1 MAKSGVSW
9 CEVRALGYNPNM
21 TQASPRPLNLL
32 DATLLVMGG
41 IIGVGVFFKP
51 HQVAT
56 LLPDPG
62 AYFSAWVL
70 GGVAALAGAMTF
82 AELMGSIPRT
92 GGWFVFLREGFGRL
106 PAFLFGWMVLV
117 VVATGAC
124 AGVADF
130 CVQQFKAA
138 VDPGGEW
145 PALLQRALAAN
156 LILGITVVACF
167 GLKSGAVFQG
177 LIMGIKLLAIGALV
191 FLGLIWVAD
200 PELSNAARLAST
212 QSIDSAPDLW
222 SGLIRASLPVLFTY
236 GGWQLISY
244 IAPSVKDPGRTLPKA
259 ILLGMAGVMLVYL
272 LVNAAFVKV
281 LGMNAL
287 ATLPNAPQEL
297 SVALLGEQGGRF
309 LAAGMALSA
318 LGFLVA
324 TLITTPGVYQA
335 MAKDRLF
342 FRWAGAV
349 HPKTGAPVGALLA
362 QAGMT
367 ILYVLLHSDTIGQLG
382 DSVVFAEWIFHFL
395 CAGALLSL
403 RRRQPDLPRPFKSP
417 LYPLFPLIYAGL
429 SVAVVVGN
437 LVTNDLSTTGLGL
450 GVLLAGLIAFQFL
463 PKPGGP
469 GASGPTDSGTNAS

>member
-1 MAKSGVSW
+1 MPSA
-9 CEVRALGYNPNM
+9 A
-21 TQASPRPLNLL
+21 PRPLNLL

-51 HQVAT
+51 HQVAQ
-56 LLPDPG
+56 LVPNPG
-62 AYFSAWVL
+62 AYFAAWVL

-92 GGWFVFLREGFGRL
+92 GGWFVFLREAFGRL

-130 CVQQFKAA
+130 CVQQLQAA
-138 VDPGGEW
+138 IDPGGDW
-145 PALLQRALAAN
+145 PPILQRALAAN
-156 LILGITVVACF
+156 LILGITVIACL

-177 LIMGIKLLAIGALV
+177 LIMGIKLAAIGALV
-191 FLGLIWVAD
+191 VLGLLLVEQ
-200 PELSNAARLAST
+200 PELSPAALAAT
-212 QSIDSAPDLW
+212 QQPLVDPPGLW

-236 GGWQLISY
+236 GGWQLLSY
-244 IAPSVKDPGRTLPKA
+244 VAPSVKHPELTLPRA
-259 ILLGMAGVMLVYL
+259 ILLGMAGVVVVYL
-272 LVNAAFVKV
+272 AVNAAFVKV
-281 LGMNAL
+281 LGMNGL
-287 ATLPNAPQEL
+287 ANIANAPQEL
-297 SVALLGEQGGRF
+297 SFALLGERGGRF

-335 MAKDRLF
+335 MAKERLF

-362 QAGMT
+362 QAGVT
-367 ILYVLLHSDTIGQLG
+367 ILYVLLHSDAIGQLG

-395 CAGALLSL
+395 CAAALLSL
-403 RRRQPDLPRPFKSP
+403 RQRRPDLPRPFKSP
-417 LYPLFPLIYAGL
+417 LYPLFPLLYAAL
-429 SVAVVVGN
+429 SVAVVLGN
-437 LVTNDLSTTGLGL
+437 LVNSSITTTGLGL

-463 PKPGGP
+463 PKPDDSQA
-469 GASGPTDSGTNAS
+469 ASPDPS

>member
-1 MAKSGVSW
+1 MPS
-9 CEVRALGYNPNM
+9 P
-21 TQASPRPLNLL
+21 TPRPLSLL

-51 HQVAT
+51 HQVAQ
-56 LLPDPG
+56 LVPDPG
-62 AYFSAWVL
+62 AYFAAWIL
-70 GGVAALAGAMTF
+70 GGLAALAGAMTF

-92 GGWFVFLREGFGRL
+92 GGWFVFLREAFGRL

-130 CVQQFKAA
+130 CIQQLQAA
-138 VDPGGEW
+138 VDPDGSW
-145 PALLQRALAAN
+145 PAALERALASG
-156 LILGITVVACF
+156 LILTITLIACF

-177 LIMGIKLLAIGALV
+177 LIMAIKLAAIGALV
-191 FLGLIWVAD
+191 LLGLVLVGQ
-200 PELSNAARLAST
+200 PELSPEALAA
-212 QSIDSAPDLW
+212 SARPVADAPGLW

-236 GGWQLISY
+236 GGWQLLSY
-244 IAPSVKDPGRTLPKA
+244 VAPSVVDPGRTLPRA
-259 ILLGMAGVMLVYL
+259 ILLGMGGVVVVYL

-287 ATLPNAPQEL
+287 AALENAPREL
-297 SVALLGEQGGRF
+297 SVALLGEQGGRI

-335 MAKDRLF
+335 MAKERLF
-342 FRWAGAV
+342 FRWAGAT
-349 HPKTGAPVGALLA
+349 HARTGAPVGALLA
-362 QAGMT
+362 QATMT
-367 ILYVLLHSDTIGQLG
+367 IVYVLLHSDTIGQLG

-395 CAGALLSL
+395 CAAALLSL
-403 RRRQPDLPRPFKSP
+403 RRRRPDLPRPFRSP
-417 LYPLFPLIYAGL
+417 LYPLFPLLYAAL
-429 SVAVVVGN
+429 SIAVVLGN
-437 LVTNDLSTTGLGL
+437 LVNSSIETTGLGL

-463 PKPGGP
+463 PRAAGS
-469 GASGPTDSGTNAS
+469 GAHDDAAQEPTAVTPTSQLESDHRSPHR